1 MSKVFQRLLV
11 FFIGIPLVL
20 GIVFLDYYNHLPLNA
35 VIVICS
41 CIASVELFNIFKIKT
56 TLLPQFF
63 VCILSLV
70 IPLFSYIMILLKID
84 IHYSNWVFLAAALLI
99 MTIEILSK
107 NDFNESIAS
116 ISECIF
122 IVFYCGLLPSF
133 LTRMTLFK
141 EASLFIAVFL
151 FTVFINDSLAWLFGV
166 LFGKNNRNVF
176 KASPNKSIAG
186 FCGGCIGAIASCI
199 LAQVF
204 WRDIFYGSYLK
215 GLLLGILC
223 SFSGITGDLV
233 ESVFKRS
240 AGIKDSGNIIPGR
253 GGLLDSIDSVFFTAP
268 IFFIAVHFLFT
279 PELLNL

>member
-56 TLLPQFF
+56 TLLPRFF

-84 IHYSNWVFLAAALLI
+84 IHYSNWVFLVAALLI

-107 NDFNESIAS
+107 SDFNESIAS

-141 EASLFIAVFL
+141 EASLFTAVFL

-186 FCGGCIGAIASCI
+186 FLRRVHWSNCVLHISASF
-199 LAQVF
+199 LAGYFLWQL
-204 WRDIFYGSYLK
+204 LK
-215 GLLLGILC
+215 GSLTWNFVFILWDNRRSC
-223 SFSGITGDLV
+223 GVSF
-233 ESVFKRS
+233 
-240 AGIKDSGNIIPGR
+240 
-253 GGLLDSIDSVFFTAP
+253 
-268 IFFIAVHFLFT
+268 
-279 PELLNL
+279 